1 MWAPVC
7 LALPLLLEQT
17 DSSFPG
23 DQTVCS
29 PDRLLRAAEALE
41 VTAEPAELS

>member
-1 MWAPVC
+1 MGPSVPGIA
-7 LALPLLLEQT
+7 LALEQT